1 MEAYDSSDDATLARI
16 RPPSENQI
24 PLTHNEY
31 HIRRGVLEGIQ
42 AHNLARAHPRASYTD
57 HLKERYLLK

>member
-31 HIRRGVLEGIQ
+31 HIRRGILERIL
-42 AHNLARAHPRASYTD
+42 AHNLARAHTHAQATPII
-57 HLKERYLLK
+57 